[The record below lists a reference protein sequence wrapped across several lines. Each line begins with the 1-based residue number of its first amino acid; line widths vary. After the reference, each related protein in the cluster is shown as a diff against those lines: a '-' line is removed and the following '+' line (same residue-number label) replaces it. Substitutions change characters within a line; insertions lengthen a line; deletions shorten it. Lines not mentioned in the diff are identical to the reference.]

1 MKDKLKEIRD
11 ILKTGD
17 EHFQVVDSWVIV
29 NLMEALIRDED
40 YTFYD
45 NLGALVPMES
55 PENIRCGLEKEIEG
69 LEEELKH
76 LRITYDCM

>member
-17 EHFQVVDSWVIV
+17 EYFQVVDSWVIV
-29 NLMEALIRDED
+29 NLMDALIRDKD

-45 NLGALVPMES
+45 NLGALTPLENL
-55 PENIRCGLEKEIEG
+55 ENIICDLEKEIEG